1 MPLPRPAPGLV
12 IRYDY
17 VWSRESARGRT
28 QGKDR
33 PACIVVATDNEAT
46 PQHVVLVPITHSPPR
61 KGDVGV
67 EIPPKVRRAIG
78 LDDEPAWIIVSD
90 HNVDA
95 WPSPGLAPVPG
106 KSGVYAYGFI
116 PRALFI
122 QVKAEFLALAE
133 KSETAGVNRTP

>member
-33 PACIVVATDNEAT
+33 PACIVVATDDEAT
-46 PQHVVLVPITHSPPR
+46 PRHVVLVPIAHSPPR

-67 EIPPKVRRAIG
+67 EVPPKVRRAIG

-90 HNVDA
+90 HNVDS

-106 KSGVYAYGFI
+106 KPGVFAYGFI
-116 PRALFI
+116 PRALFM
-122 QVKAEFLALAE
+122 QMKAQFLALAE
-133 KSETAGVNRTP
+133 KSKTEGVNRTP